1 MAAKGGGSK
10 EDRIPEPQSF
20 YSRERPVMFPA
31 DYNPPGFAV
40 FGREEVRTLFPDP
53 AEPVFRI
60 PF

>member
-1 MAAKGGGSK
+1 MRFFKTALGVSAAMALSATANA
-10 EDRIPEPQSF
+10 
-20 YSRERPVMFPA
+20 MFPA

-53 AEPVFRI
+53 AEPVFQI